1 VIVKS
6 LHVKAILG
14 AAVATVF
21 LIAGCGSQPPPSAS
35 APRPVITSTIKHWG
49 SFFGGTSGNS
59 DTELSPAALT
69 VPGTIAEIGTS
80 NSSQYALLTDGRVY
94 AWGLG
99 TQGQLGDGRR
109 QNSFTKAVQVR
120 FPAGVK
126 IASLPAD
133 VMPYDT
139 ALAVDT
145 RGRVWGWGHNG
156 GGELC
161 LGNTRAYSTP
171 VRLPLS
177 HVTALAGASNHA
189 VYDAGGTVYACGV
202 NSAGDLGDGSRRN
215 AVRPVK
221 VAGLDGSSVTAL
233 VASYA
238 NSGALL
244 SDGEYLDWG
253 YNGNGQLGDGHAGR
267 SSDVPVRV
275 GLRDP
280 VTQVAQGGSIWHNG
294 QTLVLLSDGSLWSW
308 GDNWAGQLGD
318 GTTVTRS
325 SPVRISPPA
334 GVTYRSLATGS
345 ATSYA
350 VSATGRVYAWGVN
363 LVGQVGDGLT
373 RTAMAPIPVA
383 SGAASISSTANNVM
397 ISVPARHDVRER
409 ALLGGLLPGPWVKF
423 TISPSPSPS
432 LVAAGGG

>member
-1 VIVKS
+1 M
-6 LHVKAILG
+6 KAILG
-14 AAVATVF
+14 ATVAAVF
-21 LIAGCGSQPPPSAS
+21 LIVGCGSQPPPSAS

-59 DTELSPAALT
+59 DTELSPTALT

-109 QNSFTKAVQVR
+109 ENSFTKAVQVR

-215 AVRPVK
+215 STRPVK

-267 SSDVPVRV
+267 SSAVPVRV

-318 GTTVTRS
+318 GTTVTRA
-325 SPVRISPPA
+325 SPVRIYPPA

-350 VSATGRVYAWGVN
+350 VSTTGQVYAWGVN
-363 LVGQVGDGLT
+363 LVGQIGDGLT

-397 ISVPARHDVRER
+397 ISVPARHEARER
-409 ALLGGLLPGPWVKF
+409 AVLGGLLPGPWVKF

-432 LVAAGGG
+432 LVAVGSG